1 MEYMTARAQPTPKT
15 KPRKTP
21 MSALEKKSTMMQWYA
36 LCPGGV
42 GWFVSAAAAL
52 IIPEG
57 WKGLLWGNFK

>member
-1 MEYMTARAQPTPKT
+1 MTARAQPTPKI

-57 WKGLLWGNFK
+57 